1 MTSTTAEA
9 EVSSTAPAQNE
20 ESAEAKAARV
30 DLIKKAVVR
39 LDEVSERIA
48 MITRAM
54 TGNIPELI
62 KHHSL
67 GEVMDTFL
75 LFEDAV
81 VKIGE
86 EAVAL
91 AKIISYAREVS
102 LPERLDG
109 DEIKTFTA
117 DSGDRMSRTSRIFA
131 SIITGKTEDA
141 FTWLRANE
149 YGPLIKETVNASSLS
164 AAAKEMIENGKEL
177 PDDLF
182 NSHYKDG
189 VSITRKK
196 KGK

>member
-1 MTSTTAEA
+1 MTDNTENA

-39 LDEVSERIA
+39 LDEVSDRIA

-62 KHHSL
+62 KNHSL
-67 GEVMDTFL
+67 GEVMETFL
-75 LFEDAV
+75 IFEDAV
-81 VKIGE
+81 DRIST

-91 AKIISYAREVS
+91 AKIVSYAREVS
-102 LPERLDG
+102 LPERLDD

-117 DSGDRMSRTSRIFA
+117 DSGDRMSRTSRIYA
-131 SIITGKTEDA
+131 SIITGKKDEA
-141 FTWLRANE
+141 FDWLRKNDYEA
-149 YGPLIKETVNASSLS
+149 LIQETVNSSSLS
-164 AAAKEMIENGKEL
+164 AAAKELIESGKEL
-177 PDDLF
+177 PDDIF
-182 NSHYKDG
+182 NSHYKNG